1 MPVCQNGHDQPEF
14 AKFCGTC
21 GSPVSATLVL
31 QPDDVDSEQSDS
43 GTTTPIALDLM
54 QDEND
59 VAADK
64 NILDYAIDA
73 SEADESEVDDTDDT
87 AADDTDVAELL
98 RRKSDAQVLSTI
110 LRLNDDADDTDD
122 TDSTALDLTD
132 DADQTQIAPSMFGTT
147 VNASAMQ
154 LLHDW
159 AEEMNE
165 LDDPY
170 VSGLTNAVARRD
182 DLSVWASLDPLELLP
197 VSKSNSWGRLGQI
210 SNIISALRNILVFVP
225 VLLTWY
231 AIGKALDAF
240 GTFTQKYAELKPGV
254 PVSFSVIG
262 FWQNPN
268 GFAANNLPGESAA
281 QNLLSKSLEIGR
293 VATLD
298 ALIIFVIILL
308 TAISGVLTWFAENR
322 GDIALEIADRE
333 RVEVGLA
340 IASSLHGKRQAN
352 PESISEALAEALN
365 DLTQAAR
372 DVNEAASRLE
382 QASTGVESLT
392 PRIEILNTHTEQLVS
407 QTATSVSKAV
417 NDLVASVQN
426 LNTSVGGNVTAL
438 FTEAASTLE
447 EVSKQLARTSN
458 SAEYGI
464 KQLRDDLDAIHKQ
477 LQSLTKGGRP

>member
-1 MPVCQNGHDQPEF
+1 MPVCQNGHDQPDF

-21 GSPVSATLVL
+21 GSPVNATIVL
-31 QPDDVDSEQSDS
+31 DQDAADTEPTSSDVVTPIDLDLMGDENDAADTTDGNAEQDEADSVDVATPDDDDVTDDKTDDDVDTVIDLS
-43 GTTTPIALDLM
+43 GDNEDLT
-54 QDEND
+54 
-59 VAADK
+59 
-64 NILDYAIDA
+64 
-73 SEADESEVDDTDDT
+73 SSP
-87 AADDTDVAELL
+87 
-98 RRKSDAQVLSTI
+98 VLSTI
-110 LRLNDDADDTDD
+110 
-122 TDSTALDLTD
+122 
-132 DADQTQIAPSMFGTT
+132 FGTT

-159 AEEMNE
+159 AEEIDE

-170 VSGLTNAVARRD
+170 IKGLTTAVGRRD

-197 VSKSNSWGRLGQI
+197 VSKSKSWSRLGQI
-210 SNIISALRNILVFVP
+210 SNVISAIRNILVFVP

-240 GTFTQKYAELKPGV
+240 GTFTQIYANEKPGESREF
-254 PVSFSVIG
+254 SFIG
-262 FWQNPN
+262 FWQNPTDYASKYLTKA
-268 GFAANNLPGESAA
+268 GQVGKDWQLSESLWIGE
-281 QNLLSKSLEIGR
+281 
-293 VATLD
+293 VARLD
-298 ALIIFVIILL
+298 ALIIFLIILL
-308 TAISGVLTWFAENR
+308 TAVSGALTWFSENR
-322 GDIALEIADRE
+322 ESIALEKSDRK

-372 DVNEAASRLE
+372 DVNETASRLE
-382 QASTGVESLT
+382 QASMGVESLT
-392 PRIEILNTHTEQLVS
+392 PRIEILNSHTEQLVS

-417 NDLVASVQN
+417 SDLVISVQN
-426 LNTSVGGNVTAL
+426 LNSSVGGNVTAL
-438 FTEAASTLE
+438 FTEAANTLE

>member
-1 MPVCQNGHDQPEF
+1 MPVCQNGHDQPDF

-21 GSPVSATLVL
+21 GSSVSATVILE
-31 QPDDVDSEQSDS
+31 PDQVDSGLSDP
-43 GTTTPIALDLM
+43 GTTTPIDLDLM

-59 VAADK
+59 VAAEK
-64 NILDYAIDA
+64 NDLDDAIDA
-73 SEADESEVDDTDDT
+73 DADTDDS
-87 AADDTDVAELL
+87 VVEL
-98 RRKSDAQVLSTI
+98 DAT
-110 LRLNDDADDTDD
+110 DDTDD
-122 TDSTALDLTD
+122 TDNSADDTD
-132 DADQTQIAPSMFGTT
+132 DSDDANDTTVDTDDSDQAQVVLNMFGTT

-159 AEEMNE
+159 AEEIDE
-165 LDDPY
+165 LEDPY
-170 VSGLTNAVARRD
+170 VKGLTNAVARRD

-197 VSKSNSWGRLGQI
+197 VSKSKAWSRLGHV
-210 SNIISALRNILVFVP
+210 SNIISSIRNILVFVP

-240 GTFTQKYAELKPGV
+240 GEFTKIYADRNPGGERDF
-254 PVSFSVIG
+254 SFIG
-262 FWQNPN
+262 FWQDPTRFAEQYLPN
-268 GFAANNLPGESAA
+268 VPES
-281 QNLLSKSLEIGR
+281 QNLLSGSFWIGE
-293 VATLD
+293 VARLD
-298 ALIIFVIILL
+298 ALIILLIVLL
-308 TAISGVLTWFAENR
+308 TTISGVLTWFAESR
-322 GDIALEIADRE
+322 ESAELEKADRK

-372 DVNEAASRLE
+372 DVNETASRLE
-382 QASTGVESLT
+382 QASIGVESLT
-392 PRIEILNTHTEQLVS
+392 PRIEILNSHTEQLVA

-417 NDLVASVQN
+417 SDLVVSVQN
-426 LNTSVGGNVTAL
+426 LNSSVGGNVTTL
-438 FTEAASTLE
+438 FTEAANTLE

>member
-1 MPVCQNGHDQPEF
+1 MPVCQNGHDQPDF

-21 GSPVSATLVL
+21 GSSVSATVILE
-31 QPDDVDSEQSDS
+31 PDQVDSGLSDP
-43 GTTTPIALDLM
+43 GTTTPIDLDLM

-59 VAADK
+59 VAAEK
-64 NILDYAIDA
+64 NDLDDAIDA
-73 SEADESEVDDTDDT
+73 DADTDDSVVELDATDDTDSSDDS
-87 AADDTDVAELL
+87 AIDTDD
-98 RRKSDAQVLSTI
+98 S
-110 LRLNDDADDTDD
+110 DDANDMPVDTDDTDD
-122 TDSTALDLTD
+122 TDQA
-132 DADQTQIAPSMFGTT
+132 QVVPNMFGTT

-154 LLHDW
+154 LLHNW
-159 AEEMNE
+159 AEDIDE
-165 LDDPY
+165 LEDPY
-170 VSGLTNAVARRD
+170 VKGLTTAVARRD

-197 VSKSNSWGRLGQI
+197 VSKSKSWSRLGQI
-210 SNIISALRNILVFVP
+210 SNIISSIRNILVFVP

-240 GTFTQKYAELKPGV
+240 GEFTKIYADRNPGGERDF
-254 PVSFSVIG
+254 SFIG
-262 FWQNPN
+262 FWQDPTRFAEQYLPN
-268 GFAANNLPGESAA
+268 VPES
-281 QNLLSKSLEIGR
+281 QNLLSGSFWIGE
-293 VATLD
+293 VARLD
-298 ALIIFVIILL
+298 ALIILLIVLL
-308 TAISGVLTWFAENR
+308 TTISGVLTWFAESR
-322 GDIALEIADRE
+322 ESAELEKADRK

-372 DVNEAASRLE
+372 DVNETASRLE
-382 QASTGVESLT
+382 QASIGVESLT
-392 PRIEILNTHTEQLVS
+392 PRIEILNSHTEQLVA

-417 NDLVASVQN
+417 SDLVVSVQN
-426 LNTSVGGNVTAL
+426 LNSSVGGNVTTL
-438 FTEAASTLE
+438 FTEAANTLE

>member
-1 MPVCQNGHDQPEF
+1 MPVCQNGHDQPDF

-21 GSPVSATLVL
+21 GSSVSATLIL
-31 QPDDVDSEQSDS
+31 EPDQVDSGLSDP
-43 GTTTPIALDLM
+43 GTTTPIDLDLM

-59 VAADK
+59 VAAEK
-64 NILDYAIDA
+64 NDLDDAID
-73 SEADESEVDDTDDT
+73 EDVDTDDT
-87 AADDTDVAELL
+87 AVEL
-98 RRKSDAQVLSTI
+98 DA
-110 LRLNDDADDTDD
+110 TDD
-122 TDSTALDLTD
+122 TDASDDSAVDTD
-132 DADQTQIAPSMFGTT
+132 DSDDASDMTVDTDDSDQAQVVPSMFGTT

-159 AEEMNE
+159 AEENDV

-170 VSGLTNAVARRD
+170 IKGLTGAVTRRD

-197 VSKSNSWGRLGQI
+197 VSKSKAWSRLGHI
-210 SNIISALRNILVFVP
+210 SNVISSIRNILVFVP

-240 GTFTQKYAELKPGV
+240 GEFTKVYADQNPGGERDF
-254 PVSFSVIG
+254 SFIG
-262 FWQNPN
+262 FWQNPTE
-268 GFAANNLPGESAA
+268 FAKQYLPNVPES
-281 QNLLSKSLEIGR
+281 QNLLSGSFWIGE
-293 VATLD
+293 VARLD
-298 ALIIFVIILL
+298 ALIILLIVLL
-308 TAISGVLTWFAENR
+308 TTISGVLTWFAESR
-322 GDIALEIADRE
+322 ESAELEKADRK

-372 DVNEAASRLE
+372 DVNETASRLE
-382 QASTGVESLT
+382 QASLGVESLT

-417 NDLVASVQN
+417 NDLVVSVQN
-426 LNTSVGGNVTAL
+426 LNSSVGGNVTSL
-438 FTEAASTLE
+438 FSEAASTLE

-477 LQSLTKGGRP
+477 LQSLTKGGRL

>member
-1 MPVCQNGHDQPEF
+1 MPVCQNGHDQPDF

-21 GSPVSATLVL
+21 GSPVGAPIVL
-31 QPDDVDSEQSDS
+31 DQNEPDTQQPDSDV
-43 GTTTPIALDLM
+43 GTPIDLDLM
-54 QDEND
+54 LDDND
-59 VAADK
+59 VTGAPDTDAA
-64 NILDYAIDA
+64 LDVDDDSTDDDSSTTPNLNDDADDDSTDGDDDSTDNDTSTAIDLN
-73 SEADESEVDDTDDT
+73 
-87 AADDTDVAELL
+87 DDTDVAELL

-110 LRLNDDADDTDD
+110 
-122 TDSTALDLTD
+122 
-132 DADQTQIAPSMFGTT
+132 FGTT

-159 AEEMNE
+159 AEEIDE

-170 VSGLTNAVARRD
+170 VKGLTTAVARRD

-197 VSKSNSWGRLGQI
+197 VSKSKSWSRLSQI
-210 SNIISALRNILVFVP
+210 SNVISAIRNILVFVP

-240 GTFTQKYAELKPGV
+240 GTFTKIYASQKPGESRDF
-254 PVSFSVIG
+254 SFIG
-262 FWQNPN
+262 FWQDPN
-268 GFAANNLPGESAA
+268 DFASKYLENSGSAGKG
-281 QNLLSKSLEIGR
+281 LLSESLWIGE
-293 VATLD
+293 VARLD
-298 ALIIFVIILL
+298 ALIILLIILM
-308 TAISGVLTWFAENR
+308 TAISGALTWYSENR
-322 GDIALEIADRE
+322 EAATLEKNDRK

-372 DVNEAASRLE
+372 DVNETASRLE
-382 QASTGVESLT
+382 QASIGVESLT
-392 PRIEILNTHTEQLVS
+392 PRIEILNIHTEQLVA

-417 NDLVASVQN
+417 SDLVVSVQN
-426 LNTSVGGNVTAL
+426 LNSSVGGNVTTL
-438 FTEAASTLE
+438 FTEAANTLE

-477 LQSLTKGGRP
+477 LQSLTKGGRS

>member
-1 MPVCQNGHDQPEF
+1 MPVCQNGHDQPDF

-21 GSPVSATLVL
+21 GSSVSATVILE
-31 QPDDVDSEQSDS
+31 PDQVDSGLSDP
-43 GTTTPIALDLM
+43 GTTTPIDLDLM

-59 VAADK
+59 VAAEK
-64 NILDYAIDA
+64 NDLDDAIDA
-73 SEADESEVDDTDDT
+73 DADTDDSVVELDATDDTDASDDS
-87 AADDTDVAELL
+87 AIDTDD
-98 RRKSDAQVLSTI
+98 S
-110 LRLNDDADDTDD
+110 DDANDMTVDTDDTDD
-122 TDSTALDLTD
+122 TD
-132 DADQTQIAPSMFGTT
+132 QVVPNMFGTT

-154 LLHDW
+154 LLHNW
-159 AEEMNE
+159 AEDIDE
-165 LDDPY
+165 LEDPY
-170 VSGLTNAVARRD
+170 VKGLTTAVARRD

-197 VSKSNSWGRLGQI
+197 VSKSKSWSRLGQI
-210 SNIISALRNILVFVP
+210 SNIISSIRNILVFVP

-240 GTFTQKYAELKPGV
+240 GEFTKIYADRNPGGERDF
-254 PVSFSVIG
+254 SFIG
-262 FWQNPN
+262 FWQDPTRFAEQYLPN
-268 GFAANNLPGESAA
+268 VPES
-281 QNLLSKSLEIGR
+281 QNLLSGSFWIGE
-293 VATLD
+293 VARLD
-298 ALIIFVIILL
+298 ALIILLIVLL
-308 TAISGVLTWFAENR
+308 TTISGVLTWFAESR
-322 GDIALEIADRE
+322 ESAELEKADRK

-372 DVNEAASRLE
+372 DVNETASRLE
-382 QASTGVESLT
+382 QASIGVESLT
-392 PRIEILNTHTEQLVS
+392 PRIEILNSHTEQLVA

-417 NDLVASVQN
+417 SDLVVSVQN
-426 LNTSVGGNVTAL
+426 LNSSVGGNVTTL
-438 FTEAASTLE
+438 FTEAANTLE

>member
-1 MPVCQNGHDQPEF
+1 MPVCQNGHDQPDF

-21 GSPVSATLVL
+21 GSSVSATVILE
-31 QPDDVDSEQSDS
+31 PDQVDSGLSDP
-43 GTTTPIALDLM
+43 GTATPIDLDLM

-59 VAADK
+59 VTGAPDTDAA
-64 NILDYAIDA
+64 LDVDDDSTDDDSTDDDSTDDDSTDDDSTDSDDDPTDNDA
-73 SEADESEVDDTDDT
+73 STTVDLNDD
-87 AADDTDVAELL
+87 ADVAELL

-110 LRLNDDADDTDD
+110 
-122 TDSTALDLTD
+122 
-132 DADQTQIAPSMFGTT
+132 FGTT

-159 AEEMNE
+159 AEDINE
-165 LDDPY
+165 LEDPY
-170 VSGLTNAVARRD
+170 VKGLTTAVARRD

-197 VSKSNSWGRLGQI
+197 VSKSKSWSRLGQI
-210 SNIISALRNILVFVP
+210 SNVISAIRNILVFVP
-225 VLLTWY
+225 VLLTWL
-231 AIGKALDAF
+231 AIGRAINAFGKFTKSYAEKNPGTTKNLSFIEFWQDPDGYLEGWWRQNGNGNTLLTKFWRIGDVAALDA
-240 GTFTQKYAELKPGV
+240 Y
-254 PVSFSVIG
+254 
-262 FWQNPN
+262 
-268 GFAANNLPGESAA
+268 
-281 QNLLSKSLEIGR
+281 
-293 VATLD
+293 
-298 ALIIFVIILL
+298 IILVIIVL
-308 TAISGVLTWFAENR
+308 TAISGAVTWFAENR
-322 GDIALEIADRE
+322 ESISLEKADRK

-372 DVNEAASRLE
+372 DVNETASRLE
-382 QASTGVESLT
+382 QASIGVESLT
-392 PRIEILNTHTEQLVS
+392 PRIEILNSHTEQLVA

-417 NDLVASVQN
+417 SDLVVSVQN
-426 LNTSVGGNVTAL
+426 LNSSVGGNVTTL
-438 FTEAASTLE
+438 FTEAANTLE

>member
-1 MPVCQNGHDQPEF
+1 MPVCQNGHDQPDF

-21 GSPVSATLVL
+21 GSSVSATVILE
-31 QPDDVDSEQSDS
+31 PDQVDSGLSDP
-43 GTTTPIALDLM
+43 GTTTPIDLDLM

-59 VAADK
+59 VAAEK
-64 NILDYAIDA
+64 NDLDDAIDA
-73 SEADESEVDDTDDT
+73 DADTDDS
-87 AADDTDVAELL
+87 VVEL
-98 RRKSDAQVLSTI
+98 DAT
-110 LRLNDDADDTDD
+110 DDTDD
-122 TDSTALDLTD
+122 TDNSADDTD
-132 DADQTQIAPSMFGTT
+132 DSDDANDTTVDTDDTDDTDQVVPNMFGTT

-154 LLHDW
+154 LLHNW
-159 AEEMNE
+159 AEDIDE
-165 LDDPY
+165 LEDPY
-170 VSGLTNAVARRD
+170 VKGLTTAVARRD

-197 VSKSNSWGRLGQI
+197 VSKSKSWSRLGQI
-210 SNIISALRNILVFVP
+210 SNIISSIRNILVFVP

-240 GTFTQKYAELKPGV
+240 GEFTKIYADRNPGGERDF
-254 PVSFSVIG
+254 SFIG
-262 FWQNPN
+262 FWQDPTRFAEQYLPN
-268 GFAANNLPGESAA
+268 VPES
-281 QNLLSKSLEIGR
+281 QNLLSGSFWIGE
-293 VATLD
+293 VARLD
-298 ALIIFVIILL
+298 ALIILLIVLL
-308 TAISGVLTWFAENR
+308 TTISGVLTWFAESR
-322 GDIALEIADRE
+322 ESTELEKADRK

-372 DVNEAASRLE
+372 DVNETASRLE
-382 QASTGVESLT
+382 QASIGVESLT
-392 PRIEILNTHTEQLVS
+392 PRIEILNSHTEQLVA

-417 NDLVASVQN
+417 SDLVVSVQN
-426 LNTSVGGNVTAL
+426 LNSSVGGNVTTL
-438 FTEAASTLE
+438 FTEAANTLE

>member
-1 MPVCQNGHDQPEF
+1 MPVCQNGHDQPDF

-21 GSPVSATLVL
+21 GSSVSATVILE
-31 QPDDVDSEQSDS
+31 PDQVDSGLSDP
-43 GTTTPIALDLM
+43 GTATPIDLDLM

-59 VAADK
+59 VTGAPDTDAA
-64 NILDYAIDA
+64 LDVDDDSTDDDSTDDDSTDDDSTDDDSTDSDDDPTDNDA
-73 SEADESEVDDTDDT
+73 STTVDLNDD
-87 AADDTDVAELL
+87 ADVAELL

-110 LRLNDDADDTDD
+110 
-122 TDSTALDLTD
+122 
-132 DADQTQIAPSMFGTT
+132 FGTT

-159 AEEMNE
+159 AEDINE
-165 LDDPY
+165 LEDPY
-170 VSGLTNAVARRD
+170 VKGLTTAVARRD

-197 VSKSNSWGRLGQI
+197 VSKSKSWSRLGQI
-210 SNIISALRNILVFVP
+210 SNIISSIRNILVFVP

-240 GTFTQKYAELKPGV
+240 GEFTKIYADRNPGGERDF
-254 PVSFSVIG
+254 SFIG
-262 FWQNPN
+262 FWQDPTRFAEQYLPN
-268 GFAANNLPGESAA
+268 VPES
-281 QNLLSKSLEIGR
+281 QNLLSGSFWIGE
-293 VATLD
+293 VARLD
-298 ALIIFVIILL
+298 ALIILLIVLL
-308 TAISGVLTWFAENR
+308 TTISGVLTWFAESR
-322 GDIALEIADRE
+322 ESAELEKADRK

-372 DVNEAASRLE
+372 DVNETASRLE
-382 QASTGVESLT
+382 QASIGVESLT
-392 PRIEILNTHTEQLVS
+392 PRIEILNSHTEQLVA

-417 NDLVASVQN
+417 SDLVVSVQN
-426 LNTSVGGNVTAL
+426 LNSSVGGNVTTL
-438 FTEAASTLE
+438 FTEAANTLE

>member
-1 MPVCQNGHDQPEF
+1 MPVCQNGHDQPDF

-21 GSPVSATLVL
+21 GSSVSATVILE
-31 QPDDVDSEQSDS
+31 PDQVDSGLSDP
-43 GTTTPIALDLM
+43 GTTTPIDLDLM

-59 VAADK
+59 VAAEK
-64 NILDYAIDA
+64 NDLDDAIDA
-73 SEADESEVDDTDDT
+73 DADTDDSVVELDATDDTDSSDDS
-87 AADDTDVAELL
+87 AIDTDD
-98 RRKSDAQVLSTI
+98 S
-110 LRLNDDADDTDD
+110 DDANDMPVDTDDTDD
-122 TDSTALDLTD
+122 TDQA
-132 DADQTQIAPSMFGTT
+132 QVVPNMFGTT

-154 LLHDW
+154 LLHNW
-159 AEEMNE
+159 AEEIDE
-165 LDDPY
+165 LEDPY
-170 VSGLTNAVARRD
+170 VKGLTTAVARRD

-197 VSKSNSWGRLGQI
+197 VSKSKSWSRLGQI
-210 SNIISALRNILVFVP
+210 SNVISAIRNILVFVP

-240 GTFTQKYAELKPGV
+240 GTFTKIYASQKPGESRDF
-254 PVSFSVIG
+254 SFIG
-262 FWQNPN
+262 FWQDPN
-268 GFAANNLPGESAA
+268 DFASKYLENSGSAGKA
-281 QNLLSKSLEIGR
+281 LLSESLWIGE
-293 VATLD
+293 VARLD
-298 ALIIFVIILL
+298 ALIILLIILM
-308 TAISGVLTWFAENR
+308 TAISGALNWYSENR
-322 GDIALEIADRE
+322 EAAALGKSDRK

-372 DVNEAASRLE
+372 DVNETASRLE
-382 QASTGVESLT
+382 QASIGVESLT
-392 PRIEILNTHTEQLVS
+392 PRIEILNSHTEQLVA

-417 NDLVASVQN
+417 SDLVVSVQN
-426 LNTSVGGNVTAL
+426 LNSSVGGNVTTL
-438 FTEAASTLE
+438 FTEAANTLE

>member
-1 MPVCQNGHDQPEF
+1 MPVCQNGHDQPDF

-21 GSPVSATLVL
+21 GSQVNATVVL
-31 QPDDVDSEQSDS
+31 DQDADNTQPASSDAVM
-43 GTTTPIALDLM
+43 PIDLDLM
-54 QDEND
+54 SDEND
-59 VAADK
+59 ITSTSAADT
-64 NILDYAIDA
+64 AVIDDI
-73 SEADESEVDDTDDT
+73 STDDDSSNNDLSEDDENLSDDSVNDDADT
-87 AADDTDVAELL
+87 TVDLSDDADDSISTT
-98 RRKSDAQVLSTI
+98 VLSTI
-110 LRLNDDADDTDD
+110 
-122 TDSTALDLTD
+122 
-132 DADQTQIAPSMFGTT
+132 FGTT

-159 AEEMNE
+159 ADEIGE

-170 VSGLTNAVARRD
+170 VRGLTTAVARRD

-197 VSKSNSWGRLGQI
+197 VSKSKAWSRLGHI
-210 SNIISALRNILVFVP
+210 SNIISSIRNILVFVP

-240 GTFTQKYAELKPGV
+240 GEFTKIYADRNPGGERDF
-254 PVSFSVIG
+254 SFIG
-262 FWQNPN
+262 FWQDPTRFAEQYLPN
-268 GFAANNLPGESAA
+268 VPES
-281 QNLLSKSLEIGR
+281 QNLLSGSFWIGE
-293 VATLD
+293 VARLD
-298 ALIIFVIILL
+298 ALIILLIVLL
-308 TAISGVLTWFAENR
+308 TTISGVLTWFAESR
-322 GDIALEIADRE
+322 ESADLEKADRK

-372 DVNEAASRLE
+372 DVNETASRLE
-382 QASTGVESLT
+382 QASIGVESLT
-392 PRIEILNTHTEQLVS
+392 PRIEILNSHTEQLVA

-417 NDLVASVQN
+417 SDLVVSVQN
-426 LNTSVGGNVTAL
+426 LNSSVGGNVTTL
-438 FTEAASTLE
+438 FTEAANTLE

-477 LQSLTKGGRP
+477 LQSLTKGGRL

>member
-1 MPVCQNGHDQPEF
+1 MPVCQNGHDQPDF

-21 GSPVSATLVL
+21 GSSVSATVILE
-31 QPDDVDSEQSDS
+31 PDQVDSGLSDP
-43 GTTTPIALDLM
+43 GTATPIDLDLM

-59 VAADK
+59 VAAEK
-64 NILDYAIDA
+64 NDLDDAIDA
-73 SEADESEVDDTDDT
+73 DADADTDDS
-87 AADDTDVAELL
+87 VVEL
-98 RRKSDAQVLSTI
+98 DAT
-110 LRLNDDADDTDD
+110 DDTDD
-122 TDSTALDLTD
+122 TDNSADDTD
-132 DADQTQIAPSMFGTT
+132 DSDDANDTTVDTDDSDQAQVVVNMFGTT

-159 AEEMNE
+159 AEEIDE
-165 LDDPY
+165 LEDPY
-170 VSGLTNAVARRD
+170 VKGLTTAVARRD

-197 VSKSNSWGRLGQI
+197 VSKSKAWSRLGHI
-210 SNIISALRNILVFVP
+210 SNIISSIRNILVFVP

-240 GTFTQKYAELKPGV
+240 GEFTKIYADRNPGGERDF
-254 PVSFSVIG
+254 SFIG
-262 FWQNPN
+262 FWQDPTRFAEQYLPN
-268 GFAANNLPGESAA
+268 VPES
-281 QNLLSKSLEIGR
+281 QNLLSGSFWIGE
-293 VATLD
+293 VARLD
-298 ALIIFVIILL
+298 ALIILLIVLL
-308 TAISGVLTWFAENR
+308 TTISGVLTWFAESR
-322 GDIALEIADRE
+322 ESAELEKADRK

-372 DVNEAASRLE
+372 DVNETASRLE
-382 QASTGVESLT
+382 QASIGVESLT
-392 PRIEILNTHTEQLVS
+392 PRIEILNSHTEQLVA

-417 NDLVASVQN
+417 SDLVVSVQN
-426 LNTSVGGNVTAL
+426 LNSSVGGNVTTL
-438 FTEAASTLE
+438 FTEAANTLE

>member
-1 MPVCQNGHDQPEF
+1 MPVCQNGHDQPDF

-21 GSPVSATLVL
+21 GSPVNATILLDQDAADTEPTSFDVVTPIDL
-31 QPDDVDSEQSDS
+31 DLMGDENDAADTTDGNAEQDEADSVDVATPDDDDVTDDKTDDDVDTVIDLS
-43 GTTTPIALDLM
+43 GDNEDLT
-54 QDEND
+54 
-59 VAADK
+59 
-64 NILDYAIDA
+64 
-73 SEADESEVDDTDDT
+73 SSP
-87 AADDTDVAELL
+87 
-98 RRKSDAQVLSTI
+98 VLSTI
-110 LRLNDDADDTDD
+110 
-122 TDSTALDLTD
+122 
-132 DADQTQIAPSMFGTT
+132 FGTT

-159 AEEMNE
+159 AEEIDE

-170 VSGLTNAVARRD
+170 VKGLTTAVGRRD

-197 VSKSNSWGRLGQI
+197 VSKSKSWSRLGQI
-210 SNIISALRNILVFVP
+210 SNVISAIRNILVFVP

-240 GTFTQKYAELKPGV
+240 GTFTQIYANEKPGESREF
-254 PVSFSVIG
+254 SFIG
-262 FWQNPN
+262 FWQNPTDYASKYLTKA
-268 GFAANNLPGESAA
+268 GQVGKDWQLSESLWIGE
-281 QNLLSKSLEIGR
+281 
-293 VATLD
+293 VARLD
-298 ALIIFVIILL
+298 ALIIFLIILL
-308 TAISGVLTWFAENR
+308 TAVSGALTWFSENR
-322 GDIALEIADRE
+322 ESIALEKSDRK

-372 DVNEAASRLE
+372 DVNETASRLE
-382 QASTGVESLT
+382 QASMGVESLT
-392 PRIEILNTHTEQLVS
+392 PRIEILNSHTEQLVS

-417 NDLVASVQN
+417 SDLVISVQN
-426 LNTSVGGNVTAL
+426 LNSSVGGNVTAL
-438 FTEAASTLE
+438 FTEAANTLE

>member
-1 MPVCQNGHDQPEF
+1 MPVCQNGHDQPDF

-21 GSPVSATLVL
+21 GSPVDATIVLDQDSANT
-31 QPDDVDSEQSDS
+31 QQNNSEAV
-43 GTTTPIALDLM
+43 TPIDLDLM
-54 QDEND
+54 LDDND
-59 VAADK
+59 ITSTSDADTAV
-64 NILDYAIDA
+64 NDDDSTDDDNSTDADSTDDDA
-73 SEADESEVDDTDDT
+73 STTLDLNDD
-87 AADDTDVAELL
+87 ADVAELL

-110 LRLNDDADDTDD
+110 
-122 TDSTALDLTD
+122 
-132 DADQTQIAPSMFGTT
+132 FGTT

-154 LLHDW
+154 LLHNW

-240 GTFTQKYAELKPGV
+240 GEFTKIYAAKVIGAAIERDF
-254 PVSFSVIG
+254 SFIG

-268 GFAANNLPGESAA
+268 EFATKYLPNFPEA
-281 QNLLSKSLEIGR
+281 QNLLSNSFWIGE
-293 VATLD
+293 VARLD
-298 ALIIFVIILL
+298 ALIILTIILL

-322 GDIALEIADRE
+322 GEIALEKADRK

-382 QASTGVESLT
+382 QASSGVESLT

>member
-1 MPVCQNGHDQPEF
+1 MPVCQNGHDQPDF

-21 GSPVSATLVL
+21 GSPINATIVL
-31 QPDDVDSEQSDS
+31 DQDAADTEPTSSDVV
-43 GTTTPIALDLM
+43 TPIDLDLM
-54 QDEND
+54 GDEND
-59 VAADK
+59 AADTTDG
-64 NILDYAIDA
+64 NTEQDEADSVDVATPDDDDVTDDGTNNDA
-73 SEADESEVDDTDDT
+73 DTVVDLSGDADES
-87 AADDTDVAELL
+87 AP
-98 RRKSDAQVLSTI
+98 SPVLSTI
-110 LRLNDDADDTDD
+110 
-122 TDSTALDLTD
+122 
-132 DADQTQIAPSMFGTT
+132 FGTT

-159 AEEMNE
+159 AEEIDE

-170 VSGLTNAVARRD
+170 VKGLTNAVARRD

-197 VSKSNSWGRLGQI
+197 VSKSKSWSRLGRI
-210 SNIISALRNILVFVP
+210 SNVVSAIRNILVFVP

-240 GTFTQKYAELKPGV
+240 GTFTQIYANEKPGESREF
-254 PVSFSVIG
+254 SFIG
-262 FWQNPN
+262 FWQNPTDYASKYLTQA
-268 GFAANNLPGESAA
+268 GIARRDWQLSESLWIGE
-281 QNLLSKSLEIGR
+281 
-293 VATLD
+293 VARLD
-298 ALIIFVIILL
+298 ALIIFLIILL
-308 TAISGVLTWFAENR
+308 TAVSGALTWFSENR
-322 GDIALEIADRE
+322 ESIALEKSDRR

-372 DVNEAASRLE
+372 DVNETASRLE
-382 QASTGVESLT
+382 QASVGVESLT
-392 PRIEILNTHTEQLVS
+392 PRIEILNSHTEQLVS

-417 NDLVASVQN
+417 SDLVNSVQN
-426 LNTSVGGNVTAL
+426 LNSSVGGNVTTL
-438 FTEAASTLE
+438 FTEAANTLE

>member
-1 MPVCQNGHDQPEF
+1 MPVCQNGHDQPDF

-21 GSPVSATLVL
+21 GSSVSATVILE
-31 QPDDVDSEQSDS
+31 PDQVDSGLSDS
-43 GTTTPIALDLM
+43 GTTTPIDLDLM

-59 VAADK
+59 VAAAK
-64 NILDYAIDA
+64 NDLDDAIDA
-73 SEADESEVDDTDDT
+73 DADTDDSVVELDATDDTDSSDDS
-87 AADDTDVAELL
+87 AIDTDD
-98 RRKSDAQVLSTI
+98 S
-110 LRLNDDADDTDD
+110 DDANDMTVDTDD
-122 TDSTALDLTD
+122 TDQA
-132 DADQTQIAPSMFGTT
+132 QVVPNIFGTT

-159 AEEMNE
+159 AEEIDE
-165 LDDPY
+165 LEDPY
-170 VSGLTNAVARRD
+170 VKGLTTAVARRD

-197 VSKSNSWGRLGQI
+197 VSKSKAWSRLGHV
-210 SNIISALRNILVFVP
+210 SNIISSIRNILVFVP

-240 GTFTQKYAELKPGV
+240 GEFTKIYADRNPGGERDF
-254 PVSFSVIG
+254 SFIG
-262 FWQNPN
+262 FWQDPTRFAEQYLPN
-268 GFAANNLPGESAA
+268 VPES
-281 QNLLSKSLEIGR
+281 QNLLSGSFWIGE
-293 VATLD
+293 VARLD
-298 ALIIFVIILL
+298 ALIILLIVLL
-308 TAISGVLTWFAENR
+308 TTISGVLTWFAESR
-322 GDIALEIADRE
+322 ESAELEKADRK

-372 DVNEAASRLE
+372 DVNETASRLE
-382 QASTGVESLT
+382 QASIGVESLT
-392 PRIEILNTHTEQLVS
+392 PRIEILNSHTEQLVA

-417 NDLVASVQN
+417 SDLVVSVQN
-426 LNTSVGGNVTAL
+426 LNSSVGGNVTTL
-438 FTEAASTLE
+438 FTEAANTLE